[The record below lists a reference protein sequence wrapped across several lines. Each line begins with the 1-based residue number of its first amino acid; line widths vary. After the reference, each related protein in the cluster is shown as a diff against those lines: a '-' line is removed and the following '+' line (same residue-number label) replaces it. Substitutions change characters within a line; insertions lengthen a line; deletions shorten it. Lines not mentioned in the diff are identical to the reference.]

1 MSKLF
6 KPNGSVASEWGLV
19 ISYGDIKLN
28 AGWFKEVNVLKYM
41 GIIFNFK
48 GHLCPCVYEF

>member
-48 GHLCPCVYEF
+48 GHLCPRVYEF